1 LGVSQEAHGE
11 ALKLKKTLI
20 SAAKILVTVGIFV
33 SLFGEFGGGPREFP
47 RSDVASGAAFYQPNP
62 AMPGFVGKMKAKIHG
77 TALPDPLVPLSRAD
91 FCTAAAEG
99 ATFARTSAGQVVKL
113 KGIRHCENG
122 QFDKVLAGP
131 DTKEMVPFTDTGS
144 PTVWMLKQG
153 AQRVPMNVADLWE
166 SIRNISLAV
175 FLPWFCFAVLVKAL
189 GIFANIYRWKVLLD
203 GQNLKFDLKWLT
215 VTYFVGRFFGIVMP
229 STIGLDGWRLYDTIR
244 ITRKP
249 VECTTVLAVE
259 RVIGLVGL
267 LATILLFMPFAN
279 LEGRGLADLLR
290 SLAVPLGAGMLFAL
304 LLLLKPEWLKPLVRF
319 VPFTKIRKFIQSAIE
334 SVTAYS
340 TRRSALVIALLC
352 AIFGQITTMLMYF
365 GNAMALSVGGV
376 TMVQVL
382 YASAVMT
389 LGTFLVP
396 SAAGEGVRELIFVEL
411 LGGHAAPA
419 SAFLIG
425 HLGFWIEKFFLSVQ
439 GGWFYI
445 RAPQAYKRVTAA
457 DLARLKAETEA
468 EQALL
473 LAGGPTP
480 SA

>member
-1 LGVSQEAHGE
+1 
-11 ALKLKKTLI
+11 LKLKKTLI
-20 SAAKILVTVGIFV
+20 STAKILVTIGIFV
-33 SLFGEFGGGPREFP
+33 SLFGEFGGGPKEFS
-47 RSDVASGAAFYQPNP
+47 RAQVASGSAFYQPNP
-62 AMPGFVGKMKAKIHG
+62 AMPGFVGKMKARLRG
-77 TALPDPLVPLSRAD
+77 TTLPDPFIPLSRAD

-99 ATFARTSAGQVVKL
+99 ATFGRTLSGDIVKL
-113 KGIRHCENG
+113 KGIRHCDDG

-131 DTKEMVPFTDTGS
+131 GTKEMVPFSDSGS
-144 PTVWMLKQG
+144 DSVWMLKQG
-153 AQRVPMNVADLWE
+153 VQRVPMNVSDLWE
-166 SIRNISLAV
+166 SIRNINLGI
-175 FLPWFCFAVLVKAL
+175 FLPWFLFAVFVKAL

-203 GQNLKFDLKWLT
+203 GQNLKFDLKWLSI
-215 VTYFVGRFFGIVMP
+215 TYFVGRFFGIVMP

-290 SLAVPLGAGMLFAL
+290 SLALPLGAGMLFAL
-304 LLLLKPEWLKPLVRF
+304 LLLLKPDWLKPLVRF
-319 VPFTKIRKFIQSAIE
+319 VPIAKIRNFIASAIE

-365 GNAMALSVGGV
+365 GNAMALSVEGV

-411 LGGHAAPA
+411 LGGHASPA
-419 SAFLIG
+419 SSFLIG

-445 RAPQAYKRVTAA
+445 RAPQAYKKVTAA

-468 EQALL
+468 EQRALA
-473 LAGGPTP
+473 AGR
-480 SA
+480 SAP